1 MNYVLGRNPTQSR
14 QTSIKADYST
24 LYEQIG
30 NIVIERA
37 SAGDD
42 YCLRIYERAWKTRD
56 VKS

>member
-1 MNYVLGRNPTQSR
+1 MNYVLGQDPTQSR
-14 QTSIKADYST
+14 QTSIKSDYSK

-37 SAGDD
+37 HAGDD

-56 VKS
+56 AKN